1 MDILSK
7 EPVLQAS
14 QIEKIRFRGERLYA
28 GQLQE
33 LLGKLEPIQPPK
45 GERVR
50 RQLMTRS
57 LLLSEG
63 MSPKAYAAARDCAA
77 SFGLDTTVEIYQAA
91 GAENAAMHFCA
102 EPILLEIQG
111 RLLALLD
118 DDGLRGVMGHELGH
132 FLAHGTTNPESAVS
146 LAARH
151 ILYSEA
157 APESWV
163 EVSRKLSMAAELTA
177 GRGWAMFTCSFED
190 GSEDLIALKLSG
202 GPHDAHCGD
211 ILQAIWAVLR
221 EDALR
226 ELAGETQAA
235 VTSALLWTISKKTDS
250 AVLVLDNEGQLLHCN
265 EAGRDMLDSGDL
277 LSDRSG
283 RLSCARPGET
293 AGFYAAVAECARSRR
308 GGAGRPREL
317 ILFLE
322 DRHSGMRLPVSL
334 TRYRCA
340 GADMPLVVAILPR
353 QPDRTRIEMLAQKMG
368 LSPSEA
374 RVAALIQL
382 GLTNREAAHIAGLKE
397 QTFNTYAKRVLAK
410 LQSAGRAEMAQR
422 LTWQAS
428 LGRAS

>member
-1 MDILSK
+1 
-7 EPVLQAS
+7 A
-14 QIEKIRFRGERLYA
+14 RLPDA
-28 GQLQE
+28 G
-33 LLGKLEPIQPPK
+33 P
-45 GERVR
+45 
-50 RQLMTRS
+50 
-57 LLLSEG
+57 
-63 MSPKAYAAARDCAA
+63 AAD
-77 SFGLDTTVEIYQAA
+77 
-91 GAENAAMHFCA
+91 
-102 EPILLEIQG
+102 
-111 RLLALLD
+111 
-118 DDGLRGVMGHELGH
+118 
-132 FLAHGTTNPESAVS
+132 
-146 LAARH
+146 LAAD
-151 ILYSEA
+151 LA
-157 APESWV
+157 
-163 EVSRKLSMAAELTA
+163 A
-177 GRGWAMFTCSFED
+177 GRGWTLFSCSFED
-190 GSEDLIALKLSG
+190 GSEDLIALKLED

-211 ILQAIWAVLR
+211 ILQAIWPVLR

-250 AVLVLDNEGQLLHCN
+250 AVLVLDTEGRLLHCN
-265 EAGRDMLDSGDL
+265 EAGRDMLDGGDL
-277 LSDRSG
+277 LSDGTG
-283 RLSCARPGET
+283 RLSCASPGET

-308 GGAGRPREL
+308 GGSGQQPREL

-322 DRHSGMRLPVSL
+322 DRRSGMRLPVSL

-382 GLTNREAAHIAGLKE
+382 GLSNREAAHIAGLKE

-410 LQSAGRAEMAQR
+410 LQSGGRAEMAQR

>member
-1 MDILSK
+1 MFSRSLQRQISSLTSLALVQPGQRSA
-7 EPVLQAS
+7 PVLTS
-14 QIEKIRFRGERLYA
+14 A
-28 GQLQE
+28 GH
-33 LLGKLEPIQPPK
+33 LGDACPDSAAAAL
-45 GERVR
+45 R
-50 RQLMTRS
+50 RQLQPGRAQGLRPRRAGGT
-57 LLLSEG
+57 
-63 MSPKAYAAARDCAA
+63 AARA
-77 SFGLDTTVEIYQAA
+77 
-91 GAENAAMHFCA
+91 
-102 EPILLEIQG
+102 
-111 RLLALLD
+111 
-118 DDGLRGVMGHELGH
+118 
-132 FLAHGTTNPESAVS
+132 
-146 LAARH
+146 LAAR
-151 ILYSEA
+151 LAA
-157 APESWV
+157 APAPEHMRQLAQ
-163 EVSRKLSMAAELTA
+163 ELAA
-177 GRGWAMFTCSFED
+177 GDGWALFSCRFED
-190 GSEDLIALKLSG
+190 GSEDLIALRLEG

-211 ILQAIWAVLR
+211 ILQAIWPVLR

-235 VTSALLWTISKKTDS
+235 VTSALLWTVSKKTDS
-250 AVLVLDNEGQLLHCN
+250 AVLVLSAEGALLHCN
-265 EAGRDMLDSGDL
+265 ESGRDMLDGGDL
-277 LSDRSG
+277 LSDSSG
-283 RLSCARPGET
+283 RLCCASPGET

-308 GGAGRPREL
+308 GGSGRPREL

-322 DRHSGMRLPVSL
+322 GRQSGMRLPVSL

-340 GADMPLVVAILPR
+340 GSDQPLVVAILPR